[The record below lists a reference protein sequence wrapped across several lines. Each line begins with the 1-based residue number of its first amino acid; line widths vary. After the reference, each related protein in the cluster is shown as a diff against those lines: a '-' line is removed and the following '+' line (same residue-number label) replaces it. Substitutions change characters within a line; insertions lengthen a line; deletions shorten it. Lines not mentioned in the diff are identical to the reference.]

1 MTQDPR
7 YPIGKYEALP
17 FSEATKKAWIHELKV
32 APTNLELTVQH
43 LDKAQLDTPYRE
55 GGWTVQ
61 QVIHHLA
68 DSHMN
73 AFIRFKLGLT
83 EDNPT
88 IKPYI
93 QQKWSETPDVL
104 NVPVNYSVTL
114 IHSLHHRWYELLKSM
129 TDEDWQRTL
138 FHPEQKREITL
149 WEMLLIYAWH
159 GKHHLT
165 QLQRYAHNQGW
176 ITLA

>member
-43 LDKAQLDTPYRE
+43 LDKVQLDTPYRE

-73 AFIRFKLGLT
+73 AYFRIKLAIT
-83 EDNPT
+83 EDKPT
-88 IKPYI
+88 IKPYDENA
-93 QQKWSETPDVL
+93 WAELPDNDMVPI
-104 NVPVNYSVTL
+104 NVSITL
-114 IHSLHHRWYELLKSM
+114 LHALHIRLVATLKEL
-129 TDEDWQRTL
+129 TEEQFQRL
-138 FHPEQKREITL
+138 VFHPAKNSDMSIWTL
-149 WEMLLIYAWH
+149 MGIYAWH
-159 GKHHLT
+159 GNHHV
-165 QLQRYAHNQGW
+165 AHINNLRERNNW
-176 ITLA
+176 

>member
-73 AFIRFKLGLT
+73 AFIRFKLSLT
-83 EDNPT
+83 EEVPPIKTYDEKAWVNTADALLTPINFSTT
-88 IKPYI
+88 I
-93 QQKWSETPDVL
+93 
-104 NVPVNYSVTL
+104 
-114 IHSLHHRWYELLKSM
+114 LHALHVRWANLLESM
-129 TDEDWQRTL
+129 TEEQWQRKL
-138 FHPEQKREITL
+138 FHPVRNAEVSL
-149 WEMLLIYAWH
+149 WDMLAIYSWH
-159 GKHHLT
+159 GKHHI
-165 QLQRYAHNQGW
+165 AHIKNLIDEKGW
-176 ITLA
+176 